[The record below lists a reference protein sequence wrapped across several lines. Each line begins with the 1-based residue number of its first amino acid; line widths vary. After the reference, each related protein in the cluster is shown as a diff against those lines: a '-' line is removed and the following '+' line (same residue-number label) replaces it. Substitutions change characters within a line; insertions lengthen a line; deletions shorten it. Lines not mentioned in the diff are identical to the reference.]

1 MTLKQN
7 QSRILFS
14 LITSLIAIMVVSSVI
29 FSEIGF
35 FKFAALCFW
44 SLFGIIVVSSR
55 FSMKMLSESVI
66 SYEQAYGIALLIIFW
81 PIAIVI
87 KPKSRAI

>member
-1 MTLKQN
+1 MALKQN

-14 LITSLIAIMVVSSVI
+14 LTTSLIAIMVVSSVI

-35 FKFAALCFW
+35 FKFAALWFW

-55 FSMKMLSESVI
+55 FSMKMLSEAVI
-66 SYEQAYGIALLIIFW
+66 SYGRAYGISLLIILW
-81 PIAIVI
+81 PVALVI
-87 KPKSRAI
+87 KSKSRTI